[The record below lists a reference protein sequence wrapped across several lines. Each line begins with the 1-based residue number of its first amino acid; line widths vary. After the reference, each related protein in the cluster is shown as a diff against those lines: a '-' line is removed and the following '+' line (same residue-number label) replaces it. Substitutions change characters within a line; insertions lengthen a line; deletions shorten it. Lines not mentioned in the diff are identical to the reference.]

1 MESRNNAQ
9 RSRNTQKMARQQSRN
24 AQKLER
30 QRSRNAQKQARQKSR
45 NAKKQQSIDKKRAR
59 QQSRNDRQL
68 KARSSRNDRQ
78 LKARSS
84 RKPVRGGAAVG
95 AGAYGCVFR
104 PALHCAGEPSR
115 RRDAVTKLGRTADI
129 EQEKNTIDAV
139 RAILSEVPRYEHYF
153 VLDDAAVCEPAPLQ
167 ESDLQ
172 NAGICHTFKG
182 MEINDNLAGLRALTM
197 PDGGMDLLD
206 YCNELTVDEQAFKS
220 INTLLLDLVENGI
233 VPMSTAGIIHGD
245 IKFENLVIDPQRKT
259 SIRLIDW
266 GNAKVSVPTM
276 LRHTVTP
283 LVFNRPPGSVFL
295 HADIND
301 RLATLSEQLGE
312 EATIMESLANAL
324 RESVGEHRDSAN
336 IDIII
341 RFVYGSDVTDIRT
354 DRTTMQNTHLASIL
368 RKYYNGS
375 VFEQQRFITE
385 TYIHNCDLYGF
396 AVMYALMIA
405 AMTQFEFENDTFDRT
420 ARRLVK
426 DFVLSATY
434 ASDRMDSQKLL
445 DAMHTLGACVDPRKR
460 ARLE

>member
-59 QQSRNDRQL
+59 QQ
-68 KARSSRNDRQ
+68 SRNDRQ

-153 VLDDAAVCEPAPLQ
+153 VLEGTAVCEPAPLQ

>member
-1 MESRNNAQ
+1 V
-9 RSRNTQKMARQQSRN
+9 
-24 AQKLER
+24 LE
-30 QRSRNAQKQARQKSR
+30 
-45 NAKKQQSIDKKRAR
+45 
-59 QQSRNDRQL
+59 
-68 KARSSRNDRQ
+68 
-78 LKARSS
+78 
-84 RKPVRGGAAVG
+84 G
-95 AGAYGCVFR
+95 
-104 PALHCAGEPSR
+104 
-115 RRDAVTKLGRTADI
+115 T
-129 EQEKNTIDAV
+129 
-139 RAILSEVPRYEHYF
+139 
-153 VLDDAAVCEPAPLQ
+153 AVCEPAPLQ

-312 EATIMESLANAL
+312 EATTESLANAL

-396 AVMYALMIA
+396 VVMYALMIA

>member
-59 QQSRNDRQL
+59 QQ
-68 KARSSRNDRQ
+68 SRNDRQ

-153 VLDDAAVCEPAPLQ
+153 VLEGTAVCEPAPLQ

-324 RESVGEHRDSAN
+324 RESVGEHRDSSN

-396 AVMYALMIA
+396 VVMYALMIA

>member
-59 QQSRNDRQL
+59 QQ
-68 KARSSRNDRQ
+68 SRNDRQ

-153 VLDDAAVCEPAPLQ
+153 VLEGTAVCEPAPLQ

-396 AVMYALMIA
+396 VVMYALMIA